1 MCRVSRHLGSRLD
14 VAIAVVVVVA
24 GWVEFIAED
33 IQPRGVA
40 LTMATLA
47 GASLAFRR
55 RWPLLVV
62 VVCFGALAIDTWAGV
77 PLSQPVTPMAWVLL
91 SQYSVARESS
101 IRQAIAGLVLGLGI
115 FATTLA
121 KDSSDLLFGLII
133 IGTPWLVGL
142 AMRSRV
148 AETNQLA
155 ERAADLERRRDEE
168 AQAAVAAERRRIA
181 RDLHDVIAHTVS
193 VMVVQAGA
201 AAEVLKR
208 DPAQAEKA
216 LRNVQDTGRA
226 ALTEMSTLLGVL
238 RENGEEVGL
247 APQPGLKDLDSLL
260 EQTRTAGL
268 PVRLVVTGEPRELPA
283 GVELSL
289 YRVVQE
295 ALTNTRKHAGEASAT
310 VEIAY
315 GTGDV
320 RLAVTDD
327 GTATTNGYGGQQG
340 ILGMRERV
348 AIYGGELDAGPGA
361 AGGYAVRA
369 RIPVPA

>member
-1 MCRVSRHLGSRLD
+1 MSRHLGSRLD